1 MPDAYVH
8 NEINYHRLAVCRHT
22 CRTRLLYKSPTSPA
36 LPSNTLPASQAF
48 LVSTTHRNAGRSAVI
63 WTAQSNQLTCSSS
76 SSSSGPSSSMRQR
89 TAALPPFCRLLLST
103 LHASFHSSSSTPLAS
118 QAAEIITQAELQA
131 VPQSTV
137 SSDRLLSSTQ
147 RESLAIFRRFN
158 ISQPQLQGQVILA
171 KVLRSTRQ
179 QVLVD
184 PGYYGLNWVSK
195 QVRPCDSDAQPQT
208 HQVQQDVML
217 CWTVRLVCAQERR
230 CSRSGNGSPR
240 QQQQAACWGLGWR
253 VEQLLLATPGQRHR
267 QRCTPAAVEI
277 SRSHQRRH
285 HHISS

>member
-1 MPDAYVH
+1 MLGA
-8 NEINYHRLAVCRHT
+8 LLLSGRH
-22 CRTRLLYKSPTSPA
+22 SPTSLHA
-36 LPSNTLPASQAF
+36 AAAVAAAAQA
-48 LVSTTHRNAGRSAVI
+48 
-63 WTAQSNQLTCSSS
+63 
-76 SSSSGPSSSMRQR
+76 
-89 TAALPPFCRLLLST
+89 AACGSVQQPCPPFCRLLLST

-277 SRSHQRRH
+277 SRSHQRCH

>member
-1 MPDAYVH
+1 MLGA
-8 NEINYHRLAVCRHT
+8 LLLSGRH
-22 CRTRLLYKSPTSPA
+22 SPTSLHAAAAVAAAAQAAACGSVQQPCPA
-36 LPSNTLPASQAF
+36 
-48 LVSTTHRNAGRSAVI
+48 
-63 WTAQSNQLTCSSS
+63 
-76 SSSSGPSSSMRQR
+76 
-89 TAALPPFCRLLLST
+89 FCRLLLST
-103 LHASFHSSSSTPLAS
+103 LHASFYSSSSTPLAS

-195 QVRPCDSDAQPQT
+195 QELAAATPYSASGQPIQRSSPELLPGDYVKLRLAACATPYGDTQLEPVGIPGDVRAK
-208 HQVQQDVML
+208 
-217 CWTVRLVCAQERR
+217 LVWDELETRM
-230 CSRSGNGSPR
+230 RSGKMVTGRILNVTTKGYAVGVAGYVALLESNHALPETAAQIGTLQPFYVASMDKPR
-240 QQQQAACWGLGWR
+240 KLIKLSGVRREVADM
-253 VEQLLLATPGQRHR
+253 EEMYR
-267 QRCTPAAVEI
+267 Q
-277 SRSHQRRH
+277 SM
-285 HHISS
+285 